1 MAAISANPCFCSEHG
16 LKRFTSKKGRGFVKC
31 GKGTCTLFLPE
42 EDYKELLAA
51 YETKVVQKFKP
62 NKFPLC
68 DCEET
73 TRLWVSHSE
82 KNPGRP
88 YFRCQDV
95 DEEDKCTFFQWA
107 DDLTKKKKKNK
118 KKTSNN
124 DSTFKERET
133 RNLRKRIRVPDS
145 SDEETM
151 NNSQS

>member
-1 MAAISANPCFCSEHG
+1 MWQ
-16 LKRFTSKKGRGFVKC
+16 R
-31 GKGTCTLFLPE
+31 
-42 EDYKELLAA
+42 
-51 YETKVVQKFKP
+51 KVVQKFKP

-107 DDLTKKKKKNK
+107 DDLTKRKKK

-124 DSTFKERET
+124 DSTLKERET
-133 RNLRKRIRVPDS
+133 RSKRIKVLDS

-151 NNSQS
+151 NNRQS